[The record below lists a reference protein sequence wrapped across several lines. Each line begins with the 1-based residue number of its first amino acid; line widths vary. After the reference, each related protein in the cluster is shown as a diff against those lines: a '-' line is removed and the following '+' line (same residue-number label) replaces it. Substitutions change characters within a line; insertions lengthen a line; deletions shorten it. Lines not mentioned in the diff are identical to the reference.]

1 MMFANFHHTKGATR
15 ATSMLGDD
23 TTVLTEG
30 EISAE
35 KEDVQIFNAIL
46 SASVIL
52 QDASV
57 SNGILTGKFVLFI
70 SHKFGST
77 VLR

>member
-15 ATSMLGDD
+15 VTSLLGDD
-23 TTVLTEG
+23 STVLKEG

-57 SNGILTGKFVLFI
+57 SNCILSGKFVFFI

-77 VLR
+77 ILR